1 MGREK
6 LGIFGKIIFLIW
18 LVFCILPLVSTAV
31 EQGSV
36 DQDNV
41 VLYGIFSTSG
51 DQQSGGLEA
60 KAALIQSAED
70 LNSFY
75 RETGSYRVIT
85 LNITEIDSNSESVLP
100 AVKQLHEY
108 GVNMILGRFTSVQL
122 EAIKPYV
129 DANNVLILTSGSTAT
144 SLSIP
149 GDNIFRFVP
158 DDSSQVQ
165 ALNSLLKI
173 ENISVI
179 VPLVHDDRWINFVN
193 LTILDNP
200 MSSIGPDEVVR
211 YDHNTQGY
219 DEIVARLDRLVG
231 SVLTHEDKDSVGI
244 VAYTFEDIVPIMEEA
259 SSEKYSNLSQVRW
272 IGTSANMLVS
282 EHLKSPKAANYGAE
296 RNYTGYV
303 IDHRPVE
310 VDAFADR
317 IVKELGE
324 VNGNAYAV
332 YDLGIIAA
340 RAKFLHGSDDI
351 EDLKKAVTQKAASYH
366 GTLGKAELNAAG
378 DRVQAIFGFWTLENN
393 STRGF
398 VWKKIGTSDQF
409 ITGAEP
415 RITMIDDNATK
426 PSVK

>member
-6 LGIFGKIIFLIW
+6 PGILRRKYFLFF
-18 LVFCILPLVSTAV
+18 LVFCILPLVTTAA
-31 EQGSV
+31 EQGSTP
-36 DQDNV
+36 DDTI
-41 VLYGIFSTSG
+41 VLYGIFSTTG
-51 DQQSGGLEA
+51 DQSSGGLES

-75 RETGSYRVIT
+75 RETGSKRVVT
-85 LNITEIDSNSESVLP
+85 LNITEVDTRPESVLT
-100 AVKQLHEY
+100 AVKQLHES
-108 GVNMILGRFTSVQL
+108 GVNLILGRFTSVQL

-129 DANNVLILTSGSTAT
+129 DANDIFVLSSGSTAT

-158 DDSSQVQ
+158 DDSSQIK

-173 ENISVI
+173 ENISVV
-179 VPLVHDDRWINFVN
+179 VPLVHNDRWINFVN
-193 LTILDNP
+193 LTILDKP
-200 MSSIGPDEVVR
+200 MNSIGPDEVVR
-211 YDHNTQGY
+211 YNTTEGY
-219 DEIVARLDRLVG
+219 DEIVTRLDRLVG
-231 SVLTHEDKDSVGI
+231 SVLTPENKESVG
-244 VAYTFEDIVPIMEEA
+244 VAAYTFEDIIPIMEE
-259 SSEKYSNLSQVRW
+259 SSKEKYSNLSQVKW
-272 IGTSANMLVS
+272 IGTSANILIS
-282 EHLKSPKAANYGAE
+282 DLQKPSKAATYAAE

-310 VDAFADR
+310 VDAFANR
-317 IVKELGE
+317 IVQELGE

-351 EDLKKAVTQKAASYH
+351 EDLKKAVTQKADSYH

-393 STRGF
+393 STKGF
-398 VWKKIGTSDQF
+398 VWKKIGTADQF
-409 ITGAEP
+409 ITGADP
-415 RITMIDDNATK
+415 RITMVDNNSTK
-426 PSVK
+426 PAVK